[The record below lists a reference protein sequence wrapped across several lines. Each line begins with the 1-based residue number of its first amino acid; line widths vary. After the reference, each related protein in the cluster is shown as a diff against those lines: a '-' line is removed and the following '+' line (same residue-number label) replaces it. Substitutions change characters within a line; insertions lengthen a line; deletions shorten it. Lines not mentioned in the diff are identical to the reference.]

1 MPLSGAGFYG
11 AHYGSCYIKGMCNCG
26 VSAWLL
32 VCLVIARLSAM
43 GKQQRSGFCGVSL
56 LACLLVSCAG
66 AQTSMSQSEAGS
78 AAGDNSSANVVVQTA
93 APVQLM
99 QSDGAIGDQVEREGC
114 SFAVREIVNP
124 VVAQPGDLATPGK
137 WPSPARFYIGVNVV
151 VASRQGACKA
161 TVTIPTAS
169 ARLFGGDGSVYS
181 PKIGGL
187 MRSEDYAGLTLDPG
201 QPGQDNMGMI
211 YFEVPAGFTPAVLQW
226 NFLSPPIVIQIDLKN

>member
-1 MPLSGAGFYG
+1 MSNCRVRAWPL
-11 AHYGSCYIKGMCNCG
+11 
-26 VSAWLL
+26 VR
-32 VCLVIARLSAM
+32 LVIARLSS
-43 GKQQRSGFCGVSL
+43 GDRQQRSRFCGGFL

-66 AQTSMSQSEAGS
+66 AQTSPGLSQAGS

-114 SFAVREIVNP
+114 SFAVREVVNP
-124 VVAQPGDLATPGK
+124 VVAQSGDLATPGK
-137 WPSPARFYIGVNVV
+137 WLGPARFYVGVNVV

-161 TVTIPTAS
+161 TVTIPIAS
-169 ARLFGGDGSVYS
+169 ARLFGSDGSVYS

-211 YFEVPAGFTPAVLQW
+211 YFEVPAGFIPAVVQW
-226 NFLSPPIVIQIDLKN
+226 NFLSPPIVLQIDLKN